1 MYNEFVARGWE
12 SKSIESQMESAE
24 RSRKPPAATPL
35 NPQQLEV
42 ERKRDG
48 LLLHRTRVLR
58 DLDNCHGERHRKTL
72 LAGLA
77 YLEQQLAALGWKAPE
92 TGSVSH
98 S

>member
-1 MYNEFVARGWE
+1 
-12 SKSIESQMESAE
+12 
-24 RSRKPPAATPL
+24 
-35 NPQQLEV
+35 
-42 ERKRDG
+42 
-48 LLLHRTRVLR
+48 LLHRTRVLR